1 MGQVEIS
8 APNHFAIS
16 VRDIEESCDWYHRIF
31 GFKIIAEWEIEEL
44 NTKAR
49 LMRLGDF
56 ELEFFKRENNKNTID
71 VSIEVEDTF
80 STIGLSHIA
89 FTVESLD
96 ETILD
101 LSEMGIELVTKRN
114 RNPVTY
120 DQWAFIKDPNGIF
133 IELVEK
139 P

>member
-1 MGQVEIS
+1 MRQVEIS

-16 VRDIEESCDWYHRIF
+16 VRDMKESCDWYHRTF

-56 ELEFFKRENNKNTID
+56 ELEFFETENNKEALD
-71 VSIEVEDTF
+71 VSLEVEDTF
-80 STIGLSHIA
+80 FTIGLSHIA

-96 ETILD
+96 ETIFN
-101 LSEMGIELVTKRN
+101 LSELGIELVTKRN
-114 RNPVTY
+114 VNPVTY
-120 DQWAFIKDPNGIF
+120 DQWVFITDPNGVF
-133 IELVEK
+133 IELVEEL
-139 P
+139 